1 METSAAHSAAKV
13 IPATSG
19 CRPTITCGRA
29 SAALTS
35 GNIAFA
41 TIPRK
46 AANTPTGSMIMP
58 PQTKPF
64 LAVSAS
70 LAPKEIC
77 KILCRDRFTVIKVK
91 HQLAMVTGPTP
102 SIKLNQGTFAGS
114 AAAKLSILPILLNW
128 MTVAIKIPT

>member
-1 METSAAHSAAKV
+1 METSAAHRAAKV
-13 IPATSG
+13 IPATKG
-19 CRPTITCGRA
+19 CRPTITWGKAR
-29 SAALTS
+29 AALTS

-46 AANTPTGSMIMP
+46 AAKTPTGSIIIP

-64 LAVSAS
+64 FAVSAS

-77 KILCRDRFTVIKVK
+77 KMLCRERFTVINVK

-102 SIKLNQGTFAGS
+102 SIKVNQGTLAGS
-114 AAAKLSILPILLNW
+114 AAARLSMLPILLNW
-128 MTVAIKIPT
+128 ITVAIKMPT